1 MYKKG
6 KIVILLITVSILLSS
21 CYTTRMRIIQKIN
34 GEPSYNPCD
43 GVK

>member
-6 KIVILLITVSILLSS
+6 KIVILLLILIKLSS
-21 CYTTRMRIIQKIN
+21 CYTTRMKIIQKIN
-34 GEPSYNPCD
+34 GEPSYNPCE

>member
-6 KIVILLITVSILLSS
+6 KIVILLLILIMLSS
-21 CYTTRMRIIQKIN
+21 CYTTRMKIIQKIN
-34 GEPSYNPCD
+34 GEPSYNPCE